1 MRFRFAASSC
11 FVVAVVLGRS
21 AWASPDFEKEAR
33 DYATANHLPIR
44 EVPLNV
50 PGREG
55 VKRIFVPVTDATH
68 ADFVKRFTQKG
79 GIIRQQASDQEHVQF
94 AVSPDATIGN
104 WAQAGGAPFA
114 VTSGGRY
121 IALEMTPAE
130 KEFFKTNAPATQK
143 GTNGTGRNS
152 GCMTWLANGNVAPDQ
167 ALSHKIGVKR
177 STAPSN
183 LVKKF
188 VHAGNDSIIVG
199 VPVLTDQNGT
209 QQARQQI
216 AAYENAIRNAE
227 AQIERYGQ
235 QGGNRVK
242 TFQQQIAP
250 INDGIAKID
259 AALDARKNQPAVIVG
274 LKVRREEYNKA
285 LDAATGQHEAP
296 YVARVKQLDDA
307 INAGKQQVAQL
318 ETNRGN
324 ALKPFTDAVATRER
338 EYATLM
344 GTIPEGRA
352 GRANPQYT
360 ARMAQLDQT
369 IAQAEATIKQY
380 SPHPQYRAQVAQW
393 QTSLAQNKQ
402 AKDQLSKIDPATYNP
417 QYEARVGQLD
427 ASINQLETSIKQ
439 TQDAAG
445 QLKTQIEQA
454 RQQKDQFVKAG
465 PGANTNNAQYD
476 ARVAQIDQAIGN
488 LDNSLKQYGAMPQYA
503 THVANWKLQ
512 ITQNQQEKE
521 RLTKAGPAAYNPQYD
536 ARIAQLDQTIT
547 NLNNS
552 IKQYG
557 AHPQYRAQLPAWQQ
571 QVAQTQQEKDRLT
584 KGGPAAYNPQYD
596 ARVTQFDQT
605 ITNLENQV
613 KQNEARVGQLQQ
625 QLAAPRDEKAQLVK
639 LGPASYNPQYEQ
651 ALKGIDQQIANLET
665 TIKTHGATPQ
675 YKASLPQWQQQLAQQ
690 KQSKEKLTKVGPSN
704 YNPQYEARVA
714 QLDQT
719 ITNLDNSIK
728 ANEANPQQQ
737 ASVAQ
742 WKQQRDQQIELKGV
756 LAKMGAAGYDAQ
768 LDGRITQAQ
777 QQVVGAKAQLA
788 NQTEALGTQLDAA
801 KNAIAQNEGIKGEL
815 SRHGATK
822 YNPAYEQQFVNLSNS
837 ISNLET
843 NIKNPAY
850 NAAQVAQWKT
860 QLADQ
865 QKAKERLVAA
875 GPEAYNPYEPQI
887 QQLRAQIDQNK
898 GLIAPLKV
906 QVELAD
912 ASANGEKLLAAKF
925 SALSD
930 ADLMGPPPGAG
941 AAEAVEAAKK

>member
-33 DYATANHLPIR
+33 EYATANHLPIR

-68 ADFVKRFTQKG
+68 ADFLKRFTQKG
-79 GIIRQQASDQEHVQF
+79 GIIRQQGSDQEHVQF

-130 KEFFKTNAPATQK
+130 KEFFKTNAPETQK

-152 GCMTWLANGNVAPDQ
+152 GCMTWLANGNVAPNQ

-183 LVKKF
+183 LLKKF

-242 TFQQQIAP
+242 TFQQQIVP
-250 INDGIAKID
+250 FNDGIVKID
-259 AALDARKNQPAVIVG
+259 AALEARKNQPAVIIG
-274 LKVRREEYNKA
+274 LKVRRDEYKKA

-296 YVARVKQLDDA
+296 YVARIKQLDDA
-307 INAGKQQVAQL
+307 VNAGKQQVAQL

-324 ALKPFTDAVATRER
+324 ALKPLTDAVAVRER
-338 EYATLM
+338 EYATLI
-344 GTIPEGRA
+344 GTIPQGRG

-380 SPHPQYRAQVAQW
+380 SPHAQYRAQVAQW
-393 QTSLAQNKQ
+393 QTSLAQHKQ
-402 AKDQLSKIDPATYNP
+402 AKDELSKIDPATYNP
-417 QYEARVGQLD
+417 QFEARVGQLD

-465 PGANTNNAQYD
+465 PGANPN
-476 ARVAQIDQAIGN
+476 
-488 LDNSLKQYGAMPQYA
+488 
-503 THVANWKLQ
+503 
-512 ITQNQQEKE
+512 
-521 RLTKAGPAAYNPQYD
+521 KA
-536 ARIAQLDQTIT
+536 
-547 NLNNS
+547 
-552 IKQYG
+552 
-557 AHPQYRAQLPAWQQ
+557 
-571 QVAQTQQEKDRLT
+571 
-584 KGGPAAYNPQYD
+584 QYD

-625 QLAAPRDEKAQLVK
+625 QLTAPRDEKAQLVK

-651 ALKGIDQQIANLET
+651 ALKGVDQQIANLET
-665 TIKTHGATPQ
+665 TIKTHGANPQ
-675 YKASLPQWQQQLAQQ
+675 YKASVPQWQQQLAQQ
-690 KQSKEKLTKVGPSN
+690 KQAKESLTKVGPAN

-714 QLDQT
+714 QLDQA

-742 WKQQRDQQIELKGV
+742 WKQQREQQLEIKGA
-756 LAKMGAAGYDAQ
+756 LAKMGPAGYDAQ
-768 LDGRITQAQ
+768 LDGKITQAQ
-777 QQVVGAKAQLA
+777 QQVVGAKTQLA
-788 NQTEALGTQLDAA
+788 NQTAALGTQIDAA
-801 KNAIAQNEGIKGEL
+801 KNSIAQNEGIKGEL

-822 YNPAYEQQFVNLSNS
+822 YNPAYEQQFVNLSNA

-865 QKAKERLVAA
+865 QKTKERLVAA

-941 AAEAVEAAKK
+941 AAEAVEAPKK